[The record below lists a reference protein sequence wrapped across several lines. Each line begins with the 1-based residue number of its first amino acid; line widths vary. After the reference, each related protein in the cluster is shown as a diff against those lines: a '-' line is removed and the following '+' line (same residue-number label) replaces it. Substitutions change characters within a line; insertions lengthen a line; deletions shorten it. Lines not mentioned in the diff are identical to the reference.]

1 MDLNVMH
8 DFKPFSANEA
18 LKFRFELTIFNAL
31 NTNTV
36 TNKNS
41 TLLHENDGYI
51 GFAHDADVFKGYN
64 TRALMATQG
73 IRVSPY
79 YNWANSFQSP
89 RSLRLQLSFFF

>member
-1 MDLNVMH
+1 MH

-18 LKFRFELTIFNAL
+18 MKFRFELTIFNAL
-31 NTNTV
+31 NTNIT
-36 TNKNS
+36 TNLNS

-64 TRALMATQG
+64 TRKLMSDQK

-79 YNWANSFQSP
+79 YGWANSFQSP
-89 RSLRLQLSFFF
+89 RSMRIQLSFFF